1 MHGPYRAIVPVLF
14 HRSSLNRLFSSIFRR
29 ERQTPPAAQSQVMSP
44 MKKLP
49 LIGTAAA
56 ATLALIASSSIG
68 AQASSQRIPQT
79 IPQSIV
85 GAWRADA
92 PLPNGVVQTFRFD
105 PDGKFDLAQALAVEG
120 QYRIDGNQ
128 LIETVTLPSVGMT
141 HTDTATFTIK
151 GDSLIV
157 SERTGAPPR
166 VLRRTGAAVASA
178 PITGDWAITVG
189 NGVAAHYVFGA
200 DGTMHMHAQ
209 VGDEQGK
216 YVVRAD
222 TLHLSNDQTFQLPAI
237 AHFAVADSVLTL
249 TPQNGKQA
257 RQFHRVP
264 QR

>member
-1 MHGPYRAIVPVLF
+1 
-14 HRSSLNRLFSSIFRR
+14 
-29 ERQTPPAAQSQVMSP
+29 

-49 LIGTAAA
+49 LIGTVA
-56 ATLALIASSSIG
+56 LVLIASSSVG
-68 AQASSQRIPQT
+68 AQTSSQA
-79 IPQSIV
+79 IV

-105 PDGKFDLAQALAVEG
+105 PDGRFDLAQALAVEG

-128 LIETVTLPSVGMT
+128 LIETVTLPSVGVT
-141 HTDTATFTIK
+141 HTDTATFTVA
-151 GDSLIV
+151 GDSMIV
-157 SERTGAPPR
+157 SERSGAPSR
-166 VLRRTGAAVASA
+166 VLHRTGAAVATA
-178 PITGDWAITVG
+178 PIAGDWVITVG

-237 AHFAVADSVLTL
+237 AHFAVAGNVLTL

-257 RQFHRVP
+257 RQFHKVAP
-264 QR
+264 H